1 LYNHA
6 AIWDDEPELW
16 PRGYYTNGHV
26 LVDAEK
32 MSKSKGNFLMMDE
45 TVNEFTVDATR
56 FACADAG
63 DSLDDANFSRETAVA
78 AIMSLSNEE
87 SWIRE
92 TLAEGADQLRSSGDL
107 NFMDQVL
114 QNETNRLVNATADCF
129 ATMRFRD
136 GLQKGWFEMIIAR
149 NEYRSWCQDLGIT
162 MHEGVLRKWVESLV
176 VAICPVC
183 PHWSENMWKHLGKEG
198 MIVKAPW
205 PTTDEE
211 DKLLTRQAKFLRDA
225 LKNFRAQKGKAK
237 KGWKTASIL
246 VSDDYP
252 QWKVDILLWMHDQ
265 YDANAGCFPKDF
277 MGSLKKW
284 SSTNITDKKFI
295 KLSMQFASWMKK
307 EVEDVGSMAME
318 IKLPFDQKA
327 IIVDFEGVIKSQLDL
342 SEVEIISLESDAAGS
357 SVPDKISS
365 NVSPGK
371 PYLWFH

>member
-1 LYNHA
+1 LSKHHG
-6 AIWDDEPELW
+6 
-16 PRGYYTNGHV
+16 PRQ
-26 LVDAEK
+26 
-32 MSKSKGNFLMMDE
+32 
-45 TVNEFTVDATR
+45 TR
-56 FACADAG
+56 K
-63 DSLDDANFSRETAVA
+63 T
-78 AIMSLSNEE
+78 
-87 SWIRE
+87 
-92 TLAEGADQLRSSGDL
+92 
-107 NFMDQVL
+107 
-114 QNETNRLVNATADCF
+114 
-129 ATMRFRD
+129 
-136 GLQKGWFEMIIAR
+136 
-149 NEYRSWCQDLGIT
+149 
-162 MHEGVLRKWVESLV
+162 
-176 VAICPVC
+176 
-183 PHWSENMWKHLGKEG
+183 
-198 MIVKAPW
+198 
-205 PTTDEE
+205 
-211 DKLLTRQAKFLRDA
+211 KFLRDA